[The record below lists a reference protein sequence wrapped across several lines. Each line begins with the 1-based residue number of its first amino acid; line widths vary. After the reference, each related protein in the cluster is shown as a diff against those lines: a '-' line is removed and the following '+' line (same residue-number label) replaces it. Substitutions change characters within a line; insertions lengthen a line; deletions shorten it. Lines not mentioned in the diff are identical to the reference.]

1 MKIVKLDLDYLS
13 GPIWGDIYSVELHK
27 SITGIDIVDNDNI
40 LQELNN
46 QIQDLYLTY
55 YEFGKDP
62 QTCLFNKDRQKQ
74 DKERMLSLLSKL
86 KARFNEINDG
96 SFEIEDLITPEYEKL

>member
-55 YEFGKDP
+55 YEFGKAP

-86 KARFNEINDG
+86 RARLNEINDG

>member
-27 SITGIDIVDNDNI
+27 SITGIDVIDNDNI
-40 LQELNN
+40 LQKLDN
-46 QIQDLYLTY
+46 QIQNLYLTY
-55 YEFGKDP
+55 YEFGKDT

-86 KARFNEINDG
+86 KARLNEINDG
-96 SFEIEDLITPEYEKL
+96 SFEVEDLVTPEYEKL